1 MSEWALERRHPRYPV
16 RLPVLYK
23 GLDPA
28 PGRAGVG
35 WTRDLSEGG
44 ACLELAERLEPM
56 STLDL
61 ALRTDDG
68 SVELE
73 AEVAWAAEP
82 GPVGQA
88 VLHGVGFTHL
98 GELHRKAF
106 HDLLIHKGH
115 TRFEGLRLPLELPV
129 LCRPMG
135 MADPVLQGRT
145 GDVSR
150 GGLLLLLPE
159 VIPPGFT
166 LRVSIQTTR
175 GGVEAEGIIAWVGSA
190 EAKSPG
196 RLVRHGF
203 KFTDISWPNQM
214 TLGLLLAEMP

>member
-1 MSEWALERRHPRYPV
+1 MSEWEFKRRHPRYPV

-23 GLDPA
+23 VMDPV

-44 ACLELAERLEPM
+44 TCLELAERLEPM
-56 STLDL
+56 STLNL
-61 ALRTDDG
+61 VLRTDKG

-73 AEVAWAAEP
+73 AEVVWVAES
-82 GPVGQA
+82 GPAGHA

-98 GELHRKAF
+98 EEWHRNAL
-106 HDLLIHKGH
+106 HDLLVHKGH
-115 TRFEGLRLPLELPV
+115 TRVEGLRLPLELPV
-129 LCRPMG
+129 LCRPVG
-135 MADPVLQGRT
+135 MIDPVLQGRT

-159 VIPPGFT
+159 VIPPGFA
-166 LRVSIQTTR
+166 LQISIQTTR
-175 GGVEAEGIIAWVGSA
+175 GGVEAQGMIVWVGSA
-190 EAKSPG
+190 EKQAPDG
-196 RLVRHGF
+196 LVRHGF